1 MDNNNFK
8 CLTLSEA
15 AAILRVSKATIAR
28 MIADG
33 APHHRI
39 RGRIVLT
46 SSDLDRLL
54 ARTARG
60 NSKLRL

>member
-1 MDNNNFK
+1 MDTTFK
-8 CLTLSEA
+8 CMTLAEA
-15 AAILRVSKATIAR
+15 AAALRVSRATVAR

-46 SSDLDRLL
+46 PSDLDRLL

-60 NSKLRL
+60 SSKPRS